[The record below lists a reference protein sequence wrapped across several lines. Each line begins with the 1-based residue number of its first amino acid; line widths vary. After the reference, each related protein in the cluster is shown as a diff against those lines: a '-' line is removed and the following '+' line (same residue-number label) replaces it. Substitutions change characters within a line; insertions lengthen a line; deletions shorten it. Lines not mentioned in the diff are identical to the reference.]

1 MKKMKKMKLIA
12 CSLMLFA
19 SMNTFAQKEAGATV
33 GLLKLDADGAKSI
46 YGINVFAKKQIKDKI
61 RAGLNIGYFSESEG
75 STSNSIIP
83 ISGLVE
89 YKFNENTLSPYLGG
103 EVGIFM
109 ESSKSNSNSEY
120 STKSSTSS
128 TNLAF
133 APVAGF
139 DYKINDD
146 FKANVNAKY
155 HFVKYEGITLNYL
168 GFNVGVVYNLK

>member
-61 RAGLNIGYFSESEG
+61 RAGLNIGYYSESEG
-75 STSNSIIP
+75 SVSSSLIP

-103 EVGIFM
+103 EIGVFM
-109 ESSKSNSNSEY
+109 QSYSS
-120 STKSSTSS
+120 SSSISSRDDNSS

-155 HFVKYEGITLNYL
+155 HFVKYEGVTLNYL

>member
-1 MKKMKKMKLIA
+1 MKKMKLIA

-19 SMNTFAQKEAGATV
+19 SMNTFAQKEAVATV
-33 GLLKLDADGAKSI
+33 GLLKPDISGAKSM
-46 YGINVFAKKQIKDKI
+46 YGINVSLKKEIKEKI
-61 RAGLNIGYFSESEG
+61 RAGINAGYFTESEG
-75 STSNSIIP
+75 TVTTSIIP
-83 ISGLVE
+83 ITGLVE
-89 YKFNENTLSPYLGG
+89 YKFNDNTLSPYLGG
-103 EVGIFM
+103 EVGLFM
-109 ESSKSNSNSEY
+109 QSYKSGLSDASFNSRDDN
-120 STKSSTSS
+120 SS

-133 APVAGF
+133 APVAGV

>member
-12 CSLMLFA
+12 CSFLLFVG
-19 SMNTFAQKEAGATV
+19 MNSYAQKEAGATV
-33 GLLKLDADGAKSI
+33 GLLKPDVDGAKSI
-46 YGINVFAKKQIKDKI
+46 YGINVFGKKQIKDKI
-61 RAGLNIGYFSESEG
+61 RAGLNIGYYSESEG
-75 STSNSIIP
+75 SVSLSIIP

-103 EVGIFM
+103 EVGVFM
-109 ESSKSNSNSEY
+109 ETYSSNLSVNSRDDN
-120 STKSSTSS
+120 SS

-155 HFVKYEGITLNYL
+155 QFVKYEGITLNYL